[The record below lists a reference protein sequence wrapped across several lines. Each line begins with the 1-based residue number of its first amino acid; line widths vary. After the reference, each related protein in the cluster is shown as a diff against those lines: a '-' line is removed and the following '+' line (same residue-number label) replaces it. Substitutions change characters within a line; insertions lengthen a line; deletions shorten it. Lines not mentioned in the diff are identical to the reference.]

1 MRNFFDKIPD
11 FTVQNN
17 KIFIMKKIVFFFTAI
32 LLATGLLMANSVFTG
47 DTGLSSGEPI
57 DTIYAMLDIA
67 RNSHNKDELRKVTDA
82 LIPAINQSDETGA
95 IKYLC
100 LREAMQFA
108 QTDKQKNDIL
118 RYLGNTG
125 QYQAM
130 LFIAP
135 FMDKKALSEGAALA
149 AMNIAINNPS
159 FAGEETNKI
168 LKKVSKKLKNPYAKD
183 HRKAIKKYLDENQK
197 EDGFVSIFNG
207 KNLEGWKG
215 LVENPVKRAK
225 MMPEALATAQKKAD
239 IDAKNSWI
247 VEKGE
252 LLFTGKGS
260 NLCTNKTYG
269 DFEMLVDWKLY
280 PGPAP
285 DAGIYLRGTP
295 QVQIW
300 ETYRVKTNNYI
311 GSGGLFNNKVNLSN
325 PLKIADKKIGEWNT
339 FRIRM
344 IGERVSVWLN
354 GELVVDDVIMENYWD
369 RSQPIFPTEQIE
381 LQAHGSKVAYR
392 DIFIKEIIRP

>member
-1 MRNFFDKIPD
+1 
-11 FTVQNN
+11 
-17 KIFIMKKIVFFFTAI
+17 MKKITSFFTAI
-32 LLATGLLMANSVFTG
+32 LLATGLLLPNSVFTG
-47 DTGLSSGEPI
+47 DVGLLSDEQT

-67 RNSHNKDELRKVTDA
+67 RNSKNKDELRNVTEA
-82 LIPAINQSDETGA
+82 LIPAINKSNATGA

-118 RYLGNTG
+118 RHLGNTG

-130 LFIAP
+130 LFVAP
-135 FMDKKALSEGAALA
+135 FMENRALRRTAALA
-149 AMNIAINNPS
+149 AMNIAISNPS
-159 FAGEETNKI
+159 FAGVETTKI
-168 LKKVSKKLKNPYAKD
+168 LKKVSKTLINADAGNP
-183 HRKAIKKYLDENQK
+183 RQSIKKYLDENQK
-197 EDGFVSIFNG
+197 EEGFVSIFNG

-215 LVENPVKRAK
+215 LVENPLKRAK
-225 MMPEALATAQKKAD
+225 MTPEALTAAQEKAD
-239 IDAKNSWI
+239 LEAKTAWI
-247 VEKGE
+247 VENGE

-260 NLCTNKTYG
+260 NLCTNKSYG

-300 ETYRVKTNNYI
+300 ETYRVKTKNYI
-311 GSGGLFNNKVNLSN
+311 GSGGLFNNKQNMSD

-354 GELVVDDVIMENYWD
+354 GELVTDNVIMENYWD

-392 DIFIKEIIRP
+392 DILIREIKRL

>member
-1 MRNFFDKIPD
+1 
-11 FTVQNN
+11 
-17 KIFIMKKIVFFFTAI
+17 MKKITSFFTAI
-32 LLATGLLMANSVFTG
+32 LLATGLLLPNSVFTG
-47 DTGLSSGEPI
+47 DVGLLSDEQT

-67 RNSHNKDELRKVTDA
+67 RNSKNKDELRNVTEA
-82 LIPAINQSDETGA
+82 LIPAINKSNATGA

-100 LREAMQFA
+100 LREAMLFA

-118 RYLGNTG
+118 RHLGNTG

-130 LFIAP
+130 LFVAP
-135 FMDKKALSEGAALA
+135 FMENRALRRTAALA
-149 AMNIAINNPS
+149 AMNIAISNPS
-159 FAGEETNKI
+159 FAGVETTKI
-168 LKKVSKKLKNPYAKD
+168 LKKVSKTLINADAGNP
-183 HRKAIKKYLDENQK
+183 RQSIKKYLDENQK
-197 EDGFVSIFNG
+197 EEGFVSIFNG

-215 LVENPVKRAK
+215 LVENPLKRAK
-225 MMPEALATAQKKAD
+225 MTPEALTAAQEKAD
-239 IDAKNSWI
+239 LEAKTAWI
-247 VEKGE
+247 VENGE

-260 NLCTNKTYG
+260 NLCTNKSYG

-300 ETYRVKTNNYI
+300 ETYRVKTKNYI
-311 GSGGLFNNKVNLSN
+311 GSGGLFNNKQNMSD

-354 GELVVDDVIMENYWD
+354 GELVTDNVIMENYWD
-369 RSQPIFPTEQIE
+369 SSQPIFPTEQIE

-392 DIFIKEIIRP
+392 DILIREIKRL

>member
-1 MRNFFDKIPD
+1 
-11 FTVQNN
+11 
-17 KIFIMKKIVFFFTAI
+17 MKKITSFFTAI
-32 LLATGLLMANSVFTG
+32 LLATGLLLPNSVFTG
-47 DTGLSSGEPI
+47 DVGLLSDEQT

-67 RNSHNKDELRKVTDA
+67 RNSKNKDELRNVTEA
-82 LIPAINQSDETGA
+82 LIPAINKSNATDA

-100 LREAMQFA
+100 LREAMLFA

-118 RYLGNTG
+118 RHLGNTG

-130 LFIAP
+130 LFVAP
-135 FMDKKALSEGAALA
+135 FMENRALRRTAALA
-149 AMNIAINNPS
+149 AMNIAISNPS
-159 FAGEETNKI
+159 FAGVETTKI
-168 LKKVSKKLKNPYAKD
+168 LKKVSKTLINADAGNP
-183 HRKAIKKYLDENQK
+183 RQSIKKYLDENQK
-197 EDGFVSIFNG
+197 EEGFVSIFNG

-215 LVENPVKRAK
+215 LVENPLKRAK
-225 MMPEALATAQKKAD
+225 MTPEALTAAQEKAD
-239 IDAKNSWI
+239 LEAKTAWI
-247 VEKGE
+247 VENGE

-260 NLCTNKTYG
+260 NLCTNKSYG

-300 ETYRVKTNNYI
+300 ETYRVKTKNYI
-311 GSGGLFNNKVNLSN
+311 GSGGLFNNKQNMSD

-354 GELVVDDVIMENYWD
+354 GELVTDNVIMENYWD

-392 DIFIKEIIRP
+392 DILIREIKRL

>member
-1 MRNFFDKIPD
+1 
-11 FTVQNN
+11 
-17 KIFIMKKIVFFFTAI
+17 MKKITSFFTAI
-32 LLATGLLMANSVFTG
+32 LLATGLLLPNSVFTG
-47 DTGLSSGEPI
+47 DVGLLSDEQT

-67 RNSHNKDELRKVTDA
+67 RNSKNKDELRNVTEA
-82 LIPAINQSDETGA
+82 LIPAINKSNATGA

-100 LREAMQFA
+100 LREAMLFA

-118 RYLGNTG
+118 RHLGNTG

-135 FMDKKALSEGAALA
+135 FMENRALRRTAALA
-149 AMNIAINNPS
+149 AMNIAISNPS
-159 FAGEETNKI
+159 FAGVETTKI
-168 LKKVSKKLKNPYAKD
+168 LKKVSKTLINADAGNP
-183 HRKAIKKYLDENQK
+183 RQSIKKYLDENQK
-197 EDGFVSIFNG
+197 EEGFVSIFNG

-215 LVENPVKRAK
+215 LVENPLKRAK
-225 MMPEALATAQKKAD
+225 MTPEALTAAQEKAD
-239 IDAKNSWI
+239 LEAKTAWI
-247 VEKGE
+247 VENGE

-260 NLCTNKTYG
+260 NLCTNKSYG

-300 ETYRVKTNNYI
+300 ETYRVKTKNYI
-311 GSGGLFNNKVNLSN
+311 GSGGLFNNKQNMSD

-354 GELVVDDVIMENYWD
+354 GELVTDNVIMENYWD
-369 RSQPIFPTEQIE
+369 RSQPIFHDHIIGNQFAVEPDQIE

-392 DIFIKEIIRP
+392 DILIREIKRL

>member
-1 MRNFFDKIPD
+1 
-11 FTVQNN
+11 
-17 KIFIMKKIVFFFTAI
+17 MKKITSFFTAI
-32 LLATGLLMANSVFTG
+32 LLATGLLLPNSVFTG
-47 DTGLSSGEPI
+47 DVGLLSDEQT

-67 RNSHNKDELRKVTDA
+67 RNSKNKDELRNVTEA
-82 LIPAINQSDETGA
+82 LIPAINKSNATGA

-100 LREAMQFA
+100 LREAMLFA

-118 RYLGNTG
+118 RHLGNTG

-130 LFIAP
+130 LFVAP
-135 FMDKKALSEGAALA
+135 FMKNRALRRIAALA
-149 AMNIAINNPS
+149 AMNIAISNPS
-159 FAGEETNKI
+159 FAGVETTKI
-168 LKKVSKKLKNPYAKD
+168 LKKVSKTLINADAGDP
-183 HRKAIKKYLDENQK
+183 RQSIKKYLDENQK
-197 EDGFVSIFNG
+197 EEGFVSIFNG

-215 LVENPVKRAK
+215 LVENPLKRAK
-225 MMPEALATAQKKAD
+225 MTPEALTAAQEKAD
-239 IDAKNSWI
+239 LEAKTAWI
-247 VEKGE
+247 VENGE

-260 NLCTNKTYG
+260 NLCTNKSYG

-300 ETYRVKTNNYI
+300 ETYRVKTKNYI
-311 GSGGLFNNKVNLSN
+311 GSGGLFNNKQNMSD

-354 GELVVDDVIMENYWD
+354 GELVTDNVIMENYWD

-392 DIFIKEIIRP
+392 DILIREIKRL

>member
-1 MRNFFDKIPD
+1 
-11 FTVQNN
+11 
-17 KIFIMKKIVFFFTAI
+17 MKKITSFFTAI
-32 LLATGLLMANSVFTG
+32 LLATGLLLPNSVFTG
-47 DTGLSSGEPI
+47 DVGLLSDEQT

-67 RNSHNKDELRKVTDA
+67 RNSKNKDELRNVTEA
-82 LIPAINQSDETGA
+82 LIPAINKSNATDA

-100 LREAMQFA
+100 LREAMLFA

-118 RYLGNTG
+118 RHLGNTG

-135 FMDKKALSEGAALA
+135 FMENRALRRTAALA
-149 AMNIAINNPS
+149 AMNIAISNPS
-159 FAGEETNKI
+159 FAGVETTKI
-168 LKKVSKKLKNPYAKD
+168 LKKVSKTLINADAGNP
-183 HRKAIKKYLDENQK
+183 RQSIKKYLDENQK
-197 EDGFVSIFNG
+197 EEGFVSIFNG

-215 LVENPVKRAK
+215 LVENPLKRAK
-225 MMPEALATAQKKAD
+225 MTPEALTAAQEKANLE
-239 IDAKNSWI
+239 AKTAWI
-247 VEKGE
+247 VENGE

-260 NLCTNKTYG
+260 NLCTNKSYG

-300 ETYRVKTNNYI
+300 ETYRVKTKNYI
-311 GSGGLFNNKVNLSN
+311 GSGGLFNNKQNMSD

-354 GELVVDDVIMENYWD
+354 GELVTDNVIMENYWD

-392 DIFIKEIIRP
+392 DILIREIKRL

>member
-1 MRNFFDKIPD
+1 
-11 FTVQNN
+11 
-17 KIFIMKKIVFFFTAI
+17 MKKITSFFTAI
-32 LLATGLLMANSVFTG
+32 LLATGLLLPNSVFTG
-47 DTGLSSGEPI
+47 DVGLLSDEQT

-67 RNSHNKDELRKVTDA
+67 RNSKNKDELRNVTEA
-82 LIPAINQSDETGA
+82 LIPAINKSNATGA

-100 LREAMQFA
+100 LREAMLFA

-118 RYLGNTG
+118 RHLGNTG

-130 LFIAP
+130 LFVAP
-135 FMDKKALSEGAALA
+135 FMENRALRRTAALA
-149 AMNIAINNPS
+149 AMNIAISNPS
-159 FAGEETNKI
+159 FAGVETTKI
-168 LKKVSKKLKNPYAKD
+168 LKKVSKTLINADAGNP
-183 HRKAIKKYLDENQK
+183 RQSIKKYLDENQK
-197 EDGFVSIFNG
+197 EEGFVSIFNG

-215 LVENPVKRAK
+215 LVENPLKRAK
-225 MMPEALATAQKKAD
+225 MTPEALTAAQEKAD
-239 IDAKNSWI
+239 LEAKTAWI
-247 VEKGE
+247 VENGE

-260 NLCTNKTYG
+260 NLCTNKSYG

-300 ETYRVKTNNYI
+300 ETYRVKTKNYI
-311 GSGGLFNNKVNLSN
+311 GSGGLFNNKQNMSD

-354 GELVVDDVIMENYWD
+354 GELVTDNVIMENYWD

-392 DIFIKEIIRP
+392 DILIREIKRL

>member
-95 IKYLC
+95 IKYIC

-130 LFIAP
+130 LFVAS
-135 FMDKKALSEGAALA
+135 FMKNRALRRTAALA
-149 AMNIAINNPS
+149 AMNIAISNPS
-159 FAGEETNKI
+159 FAGVETTKI
-168 LKKVSKKLKNPYAKD
+168 LKKVSKTLINTDAGDP
-183 HRKAIKKYLDENQK
+183 RQSIKKYLDENQK
-197 EDGFVSIFNG
+197 EEGFVSIFNG

-215 LVENPVKRAK
+215 LVENPLKRAK
-225 MMPEALATAQKKAD
+225 MMPEALTAAQEKAD
-239 IDAKNSWI
+239 LEAKTAWI
-247 VEKGE
+247 VENGE

-260 NLCTNKTYG
+260 NLCTNKSYG

-300 ETYRVKTNNYI
+300 ETYRVKTKNYI

>member
-1 MRNFFDKIPD
+1 
-11 FTVQNN
+11 
-17 KIFIMKKIVFFFTAI
+17 MKKITSFFTAI
-32 LLATGLLMANSVFTG
+32 LLATGLLLPNSVFTG
-47 DTGLSSGEPI
+47 DVGLLSDEQT

-67 RNSHNKDELRKVTDA
+67 RNSKNKDELRNVTEA
-82 LIPAINQSDETGA
+82 LIPAINKSNATGA

-100 LREAMQFA
+100 LREAMLFA

-118 RYLGNTG
+118 RHLGNTG

-135 FMDKKALSEGAALA
+135 FMENRALRRTAALA
-149 AMNIAINNPS
+149 AMNIAISNPS
-159 FAGEETNKI
+159 FAGVETTKI
-168 LKKVSKKLKNPYAKD
+168 LKKVSKTLINADAGNP
-183 HRKAIKKYLDENQK
+183 RQSIKKYLDENQK
-197 EDGFVSIFNG
+197 EEGFVSIFNG

-215 LVENPVKRAK
+215 LVENPLKRAK
-225 MMPEALATAQKKAD
+225 MTPEALTAAQEKAD
-239 IDAKNSWI
+239 LEAKTAWI
-247 VEKGE
+247 VENGE

-260 NLCTNKTYG
+260 NLCTNKSYG

-300 ETYRVKTNNYI
+300 ETYRVKTKNYI
-311 GSGGLFNNKVNLSN
+311 GSGGLFNNKQNMSD

-354 GELVVDDVIMENYWD
+354 GELVTDNVIMENYWD

-392 DIFIKEIIRP
+392 DILIREIKRL

>member
-1 MRNFFDKIPD
+1 
-11 FTVQNN
+11 
-17 KIFIMKKIVFFFTAI
+17 MKKITSFFTAI
-32 LLATGLLMANSVFTG
+32 LLATGLLLPNSVFTG
-47 DTGLSSGEPI
+47 DVGLLSDEQT

-67 RNSHNKDELRKVTDA
+67 RNSKNKDELRNVTEA
-82 LIPAINQSDETGA
+82 LIPAINKSNATDA

-100 LREAMQFA
+100 LREAMLFA

-118 RYLGNTG
+118 RHLGNTG

-135 FMDKKALSEGAALA
+135 FMENRALRRTAALA
-149 AMNIAINNPS
+149 AMNIAISNPS
-159 FAGEETNKI
+159 FAGVETTKI
-168 LKKVSKKLKNPYAKD
+168 LKKVSKTLINADAGNP
-183 HRKAIKKYLDENQK
+183 RQSIKKYLDENQK
-197 EDGFVSIFNG
+197 EEGFVSIFNG

-215 LVENPVKRAK
+215 LVENPLKRAK
-225 MMPEALATAQKKAD
+225 MTPEALTAAQEKAD
-239 IDAKNSWI
+239 LEAKTAWI
-247 VEKGE
+247 VENGE

-260 NLCTNKTYG
+260 NLCTNKSYG

-300 ETYRVKTNNYI
+300 ETYRVKTKNYI
-311 GSGGLFNNKVNLSN
+311 GSGGLFNNKQNMSD

-354 GELVVDDVIMENYWD
+354 GELVTDNVIMENYWD

-392 DIFIKEIIRP
+392 DILIREIKRL